1 MMHSAL
7 STLILPLLIKAAC
20 GAEFPWG
27 TPIPQTGWTATADS
41 FQAGNEPANAID
53 GNSST
58 FWHTQYNPSDVAL
71 PHYLQI
77 DMKKS
82 YVINGLSYTP
92 RQDGNSHGNIGLHAV
107 TVSNDGETWSDPI
120 QYGSYENDASTKD
133 SWFSNTTARY
143 VRLSATSEAEG
154 LNCEYLI
161 EKIVPFRIPPTPSLE
176 ECSLSV
182 AELNIYSPDPNLD
195 ATTFEAP
202 PTSQGRW
209 GQTVM
214 LPIVPVAGALG
225 PGGNVVF
232 WSAYRPDLFT
242 GSTTHTT
249 YTVTWNSGSQAI
261 SERDVTETG
270 HDMFCP
276 GISLDANGRITV
288 TGGNDA
294 AKTSTYDPSDA
305 VWKAQAQM
313 NIARGYQSSVTIG
326 DGRIFTIGGSWS
338 GGWADKPGEIY
349 EPKTDTWT
357 YLPGCDAT
365 PMLTNDAGGVFRS
378 DNHAWLFSW
387 KANAVL
393 QAGPSKNMHWYN
405 VTSTNGSYIS
415 AGTRA
420 ADGDSM
426 CGTASMYDAVNGL
439 ILSAGGSPSYE
450 QSDATS
456 NVHVI
461 KLGDANAMPTVTQ
474 VESMKNARAFGNS
487 AVLPDGTVLVTGGQS
502 YAVPFTDTT
511 PAWEAELFNPA
522 TNTWTTMASI
532 AVPRTYHSF
541 SMLLPDATVAAGGG
555 GLCGTGC
562 YLNHF
567 DMQIFSPPY
576 LFNSDGSLATRPVIS
591 SVSSTQLS
599 PGSSFTVETT
609 GDISSFSLIRFSSV
623 THSVNTDQ
631 RRVPCQVTATSGSA
645 STIALPTDPGV
656 LVPGYWM
663 LFAVDSA
670 GVPSVATTVQ
680 IVLP

>member
-1 MMHSAL
+1 MPL
-7 STLILPLLIKAAC
+7 SLTAIVWPLLIKAAC
-20 GAEFPWG
+20 AQFPWA

-41 FQAGNEPANAID
+41 YQTGNEPANAID

-58 FWHTQYNPSDVAL
+58 FWHTQWNPSDVAL

-82 YVINGLSYTP
+82 YVINGLSYQP
-92 RQDGNSHGNIGLHAV
+92 RQDGNSHGNIGQHTV
-107 TVSNDGETWSDPI
+107 TVSNDGQTWSSPV
-120 QYGSYENDASTKD
+120 QYGSYENDATTKN
-133 SWFSNTTARY
+133 SFFSNTTARY
-143 VRLSATSEAEG
+143 VRLTATSEAEG
-154 LNCEYLI
+154 LNC
-161 EKIVPFRIPPTPSLE
+161 
-176 ECSLSV
+176 V
-182 AELNIYSPDPNLD
+182 AELIIYSPNPNLD
-195 ATTFEAP
+195 ATTFQPP

-214 LPIVPVAGALG
+214 LPIVPVAGALA
-225 PGGNVVF
+225 PGGDVVF
-232 WSAYRPDLFT
+232 WSAWRPDTF
-242 GSTTHTT
+242 GDTTHTT
-249 YTVTWNSGSQAI
+249 LTVTWNSGSQAI

-294 AKTSTYDPSDA
+294 AKTSIYDPSDA
-305 VWKAQAQM
+305 VWNAAAPM
-313 NIARGYQSSVTIG
+313 NLARGYQSSVTIG

-349 EPKTDTWT
+349 QPTTNTWT
-357 YLPGCDAT
+357 YLPGADAT
-365 PMLTNDAGGVFRS
+365 PMLTNDAGGIFRS

-393 QAGPSKNMHWYN
+393 QAGPSKNMNWYN

-426 CGTASMYDAVNGL
+426 CGTATMFDAVNGL

-450 QSDATS
+450 QSYATT
-456 NVHVI
+456 NAHI
-461 KLGDANAMPTVTQ
+461 IQLGAPNAKPTVTQ
-474 VESMKNARAFGNS
+474 VQSMKNARAFGS
-487 AVLPDGTVLVTGGQS
+487 AVVLPDGTVLVTGGQG
-502 YAVPFTDTT
+502 YAVPFSDTT
-511 PAWEAELFNPA
+511 PAFEAELFNPA
-522 TNTWTTMASI
+522 TNTWTTLASI
-532 AVPRTYHSF
+532 AVPRTYHSI
-541 SMLLPDATVAAGGG
+541 SILLPDATVAAGGG

-562 YLNHF
+562 QQNHF

-576 LFNSDGSLATRPVIS
+576 LFNSDGSAATRPVIS
-591 SVSSTQLS
+591 SVSSVRLS
-599 PGSSFTVETT
+599 PGSSFTVTTT
-609 GDISSFSLIRFSSV
+609 GDISSFSLIRYGSV
-623 THSVNTDQ
+623 THTINTDQ
-631 RRVPCQVTATSGSA
+631 RRVPCQVTATTGSAASGSVVN
-645 STIALPTDPGV
+645 TIALPTDPGV

-663 LFAVDSA
+663 LFAIDAA

-680 IVLP
+680 ILLS